1 MSKVDDL
8 PISRSSAPGAAGDRQ
23 RSALCPDTADRMPS
37 KPDNADT
44 ATTMMPAVRPEAGA
58 TIGEFS
64 LIRLLGKG
72 GMAEVWLAEQHS
84 LKRNV
89 ALKLLKPEL
98 TSDPTYVKRFQ
109 AEAKAAGG
117 LSHSNIVQVYSVG
130 QADGRHFIA
139 QEYVQGSTLKSFLQ
153 KKGALDLQ
161 TALHIMRQVAGALQ
175 AAAERGIVHRD
186 IKPENIMLT
195 RKGEVK
201 VADFGLAQLMGGER
215 LNLTQEGTTMGTP
228 LYMSPEQVNGQKLD
242 QRSDLYS
249 FGVTCYHMLAGET
262 PFRGE
267 SAIAVAMQHLQN
279 TPRDLA
285 SRRPDLPKAM
295 CEIVHRMLAKN
306 PDERYPSAQKVL
318 SDLKKFAKSL
328 KDNGVADDLE
338 LKLFDPAEPSPS
350 LAVRRPW
357 LVLSLLCIFTAAAG
371 AGIGWAMRPTIPES
385 KGSAVPKANNAEEQF
400 QLALMKVNDPD
411 SFKAVKENF
420 PDLKD
425 VYFRQLA
432 DEQLAFMMLRD
443 VSKPEQ
449 KNAILAQL
457 QQLGSYGKEAQQ
469 KAAIGKAYFEA
480 FTVSPPTESSK
491 LDAKLTL
498 ETAGVLF
505 LQEDSPLRRGQW
517 GRYYRD
523 VSNLLSPGGEN
534 SGGRSPIGG
543 PRMDEGRP
551 PFNGTPP
558 GDRRF
563 GPFGGR
569 PNDERPDA
577 PQPPPNDGP
586 PNENGRR
593 PRPEGPRPEPNG
605 PRPGEQ
611 R

>member
-1 MSKVDDL
+1 M
-8 PISRSSAPGAAGDRQ
+8 P
-23 RSALCPDTADRMPS
+23 PS
-37 KPDNADT
+37 KPEKQYDSAT
-44 ATTMMPAVRPEAGA
+44 AMMPAVRPEAGA

-98 TSDPTYVKRFQ
+98 TSDDTYVKRFQ

-153 KKGALDLQ
+153 RKGALDMQ
-161 TALHIMRQVAGALQ
+161 TALHIMRQAASALQ

-242 QRSDLYS
+242 QRSDIYS

-285 SRRPDLPKAM
+285 ARRPDLPKAM
-295 CEIVHRMLAKN
+295 CEVVHRMLAKN
-306 PDERYPSAQKVL
+306 PDDRYPNAQKVL
-318 SDLKKFAKSL
+318 SDLKKLAKSL
-328 KDNGVADDLE
+328 KDDGVAEDIE
-338 LKLFDPAEPSPS
+338 LKLFDPTEPSPS

-357 LVLSLLCIFTAAAG
+357 LVLSLLGILTAAAS
-371 AGIGWAMRPTIPES
+371 AGVGLAMRPTVPES
-385 KGSAVPKANNAEEQF
+385 KGSAVPRAGSAEEQF
-400 QLALMKVNDPD
+400 QQALLKVNDED
-411 SFKAVKENF
+411 AFRAVKEHFGDSGN
-420 PDLKD
+420 
-425 VYFRQLA
+425 VYFQQLA
-432 DEQLAFMMLRD
+432 DEQLAFIYLRD
-443 VSKPEQ
+443 VSNPDRESKI
-449 KNAILAQL
+449 KSQL
-457 QQLGSYGKEAQQ
+457 QQLARYGQEAEK
-469 KAAIGKAYFEA
+469 KAAIGKAYLQA
-480 FTVSPPTESSK
+480 FSVSPPDNGAKSSAK
-491 LDAKLTL
+491 ITLDTG
-498 ETAGVLF
+498 GVLN
-505 LQEDSPLRRGQW
+505 LLPESPLRRGQW
-517 GRYYRD
+517 GKYYNELKALID
-523 VSNLLSPGGEN
+523 DQPGGDGFPGGGPQVRGFGPM
-534 SGGRSPIGG
+534 GGRDSGFGGSPRGDDDRRPPMGERGG
-543 PRMDEGRP
+543 FDGRP
-551 PFNGTPP
+551 GP
-558 GDRRF
+558 G
-563 GPFGGR
+563 GGF
-569 PNDERPDA
+569 
-577 PQPPPNDGP
+577 
-586 PNENGRR
+586 
-593 PRPEGPRPEPNG
+593 RPEPPP
-605 PRPGEQ
+605 PRPDDRRPPDGQ
-611 R
+611 RPGPEGQRPGGQQP